1 MTSNKKRD
9 YYLKNLENRKAY
21 QKEYRVKNKER
32 IRLYNEK
39 RYEKVKELK
48 REKILDIL
56 SILEH
61 KTIECDGKR
70 FYITSNGRF
79 FNEMKELKPS
89 TIRNGYKIIHIG
101 KTRLAH
107 RLVWEVFNG
116 EIPKGMEI
124 DHINTIRGDNRLSNL
139 RIVSSKENKAN
150 PITKNRY
157 KDSNK
162 GKITEK
168 LLETI
173 KAKRKKVYQYSL
185 DGELIKEW
193 DSAYEASTNGF
204 RRDSIYDCCKGKQKS
219 HKNFIWKYKKTI
231 K

>member
-1 MTSNKKRD
+1 MA
-9 YYLKNLENRKAY
+9 YKNLEDSKAY
-21 QKEYRVKNKER
+21 KKAYYIKNKEKIKKR
-32 IRLYNEK
+32 YEE

-56 SILEH
+56 STLEH
-61 KTIECDGKR
+61 KSIECDGKR

-79 FNEMKELKPS
+79 FNETQELKPS
-89 TIRNGYKIIHIG
+89 TIRNGYKTICIG

-107 RLVWEVFNG
+107 RVVWEVFNG

-168 LLETI
+168 FLDTI

-185 DGELIKEW
+185 DGKLIKEW